1 MAAFLPPGLDP
12 DEFLAHFEADRRGV
26 LCSTPRQPFPS
37 RVRVHK
43 KMLGACFCCEFS
55 EGFLDRLFL
64 RHFFSSDEQREF
76 FQVSISI
83 HRSDMSCFLKLSI
96 KCVYLR
102 FFFGVEAVGSFGGQ
116 GKFEEKLCIFLF
128 SLLLGVILIWFME
141 RIQFGTQLHPTYWRS
156 PNQPT
161 FQ

>member
-1 MAAFLPPGLDP
+1 
-12 DEFLAHFEADRRGV
+12 
-26 LCSTPRQPFPS
+26 
-37 RVRVHK
+37 
-43 KMLGACFCCEFS
+43 
-55 EGFLDRLFL
+55 
-64 RHFFSSDEQREF
+64 
-76 FQVSISI
+76 
-83 HRSDMSCFLKLSI
+83 MSCFLKLSI

-141 RIQFGTQLHPTYWRS
+141 RIQFVTQLHPTYWRS